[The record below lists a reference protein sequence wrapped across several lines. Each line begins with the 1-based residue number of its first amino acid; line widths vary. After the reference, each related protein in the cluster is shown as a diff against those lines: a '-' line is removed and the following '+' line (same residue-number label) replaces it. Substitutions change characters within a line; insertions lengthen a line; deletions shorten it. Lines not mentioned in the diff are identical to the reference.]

1 MSGHRPIVLLAGRHR
16 PHEQL
21 LLAYSA
27 LVGGV
32 YLADASEPAWSV
44 VLHPWLFTVW
54 AAALALSGLTGLA
67 GCWWRGERGLGVE
80 LGGLLVNAGALLM
93 YVASVFTYAGWRAL
107 FTGGL
112 VAAWAGANLW
122 RAGQVGK
129 ELRSIRGVR

>member
-1 MSGHRPIVLLAGRHR
+1 MTGHRPIVLLVGRHR

-27 LVGGV
+27 LLGV
-32 YLADASEPAWSV
+32 LYLTMAPAPAWSV
-44 VLHPWLFTVW
+44 VLHAWVFSAW
-54 AAALALSGLTGLA
+54 AAGLAVSGVVGLA
-67 GCWWRGERGLGVE
+67 GCWWRGERGMGVE

-112 VAAWAGANLW
+112 VAAW
-122 RAGQVGK
+122 
-129 ELRSIRGVR
+129 